1 MNQDTKEETTNVE
14 EEPPKLTYYQRNRDK
29 LRLKAKLKYAEKK
42 KLGITDHQLFMKSIE
57 PSICCPNCQ
66 HTFKKSDIKQV

>member
-42 KLGITDHQLFMKSIE
+42 KLGITDHQLFMRSIE
-57 PSICCPNCQ
+57 PTICCPNCQ
-66 HTFKKSDIKQV
+66 HVFKKSEI